1 MDLIKALY
9 CLTTFNTPHYRTAS
23 SPGFLCFA
31 HTLPATCPLIVTA
44 PFALPCKTLDFFTT
58 GLLYI
63 LFPLAEMSIHASVFL
78 FTGWITA
85 PEDSSLPPPLWKFP
99 GQGSTPCHSSDLAH
113 CSDNTRSLSAEPQ
126 ENSMKVVLYYF
137 YHYCRAYQHCVL
149 VSYVCVFLFP
159 LDFGF
164 LKSKAVICSY
174 LHFHTSR
181 HFQHVEV

>member
-1 MDLIKALY
+1 MCQQAKRPWVQPSDPAPTCRGPSGKTVCFYTVLIATEPNSHAKMAL
-9 CLTTFNTPHYRTAS
+9 CPNSVS
-23 SPGFLCFA
+23 SPC
-31 HTLPATCPLIVTA
+31 H
-44 PFALPCKTLDFFTT
+44 
-58 GLLYI
+58 LLNYCC
-63 LFPLAEMSIHASVFL
+63 L
-78 FTGWITA
+78 
-85 PEDSSLPPPLWKFP
+85 SLTKKNFKN
-99 GQGSTPCHSSDLAH
+99 QAFSY
-113 CSDNTRSLSAEPQ
+113 DNTRSLSAEPQ